1 MTKFRQALGGLTI
14 ASAMALAG
22 NAAHANEPSFYV
34 EGSLGQA
41 SVSDVKTESYSGT
54 TEGLIITNLQAT
66 VDYDSPTYLGF
77 EIGVLKPIS
86 LPIRVGFGF
95 TSFKLKLDS
104 ATITGSVGDG
114 DTSTT
119 FTGTATRSRVLGA
132 GLDFDNRVK
141 IYSLNAYYDFETN
154 SAFKPYIGVGLG
166 MTDIE
171 NAKDNEFTSSVHLG
185 LNYDIDK
192 NVYLGAKYSRYFVSG
207 PQDGLGIKYKD
218 VDAQA
223 FGLTVG
229 YRF

>member
-14 ASAMALAG
+14 VSAMALAG

-54 TEGLIITNLQAT
+54 TGGLVITNLQAT

-104 ATITGSVGDG
+104 AKITGTVDG
-114 DTSTT
+114 TNFS
-119 FTGTATRSRVLGA
+119 GTATRSEVLGA

-207 PQDGLGIKYKD
+207 PQDELGIKYKD
-218 VDAQA
+218 VDAQS